1 VTINYVIVG
10 AGASGLYTALRLLRD
25 GNLQPG
31 DTVQVYEWS
40 HRPGGRIYT
49 YTFPPDLG
57 GNGLYCEF
65 GGMRFATDPG
75 FPDKTTEG
83 HVLVQNMI
91 LNLGLEGK
99 AVPFLESS
107 SRLYYLRGVNVY
119 ENDITTLAGLP
130 YKFNN
135 EFVNFIAAN
144 KVPTPYT
151 ADNILGAIASLFAPN
166 LGSPNSDRP
175 KWCSYYA
182 HGEVTAQNATPS
194 FPAGTRVHDMGYWNL
209 LYDQFGDEG
218 FDYSAD
224 GTGYTSN
231 VINWNSA
238 DAMQANNDYGS
249 GVKYMRPD
257 GGYGLLFDA
266 LAENVLELAAN
277 YPGSGIFYDQ
287 QLLGLTESAEDDTT
301 TCRFLDHTKPSSST
315 YSVKADQLFLAMPRR
330 SLELIATGCPPHYVL
345 NDPKVRYYLESSIDQ
360 PAIKVV
366 LVFDQAW
373 WTSPD
378 CHYRLN
384 LVAPPQDPNA
394 PVAQWVGGATITDLP
409 LRMIY
414 YFGNNIPGGPGTSG
428 GPYVMLASYDDMNY
442 SNFWRE
448 MEITGEYKKA
458 PTLIHQ
464 PLKGPTSLP
473 VNSPMAGI
481 LMKQL
486 AEVHGIDIN
495 KVPAPIAL
503 YYQDWGQD
511 PFGGGYH
518 GWAAH
523 YNICQAM
530 DYIRAPYQKILG
542 HPNRKTYIIGSC
554 YSFDQAWVEGA
565 FCTAESVLQD
575 FFGLPPLNG
584 KIGDYKLVC
593 TV

>member
-1 VTINYVIVG
+1 MYVLDFLPPSVGKGHKNAVVFTAGWAMKLVPLIGKILSQLVIDGATPYEISQFKITRKGNPEIAKAVTINYVIVG

-266 LAENVLELAAN
+266 HGRE
-277 YPGSGIFYDQ
+277 
-287 QLLGLTESAEDDTT
+287 
-301 TCRFLDHTKPSSST
+301 
-315 YSVKADQLFLAMPRR
+315 R
-330 SLELIATGCPPHYVL
+330 S
-345 NDPKVRYYLESSIDQ
+345 R
-360 PAIKVV
+360 
-366 LVFDQAW
+366 
-373 WTSPD
+373 
-378 CHYRLN
+378 
-384 LVAPPQDPNA
+384 
-394 PVAQWVGGATITDLP
+394 VGGQLSRIRHF
-409 LRMIY
+409 LR
-414 YFGNNIPGGPGTSG
+414 SA
-428 GPYVMLASYDDMNY
+428 V
-442 SNFWRE
+442 
-448 MEITGEYKKA
+448 
-458 PTLIHQ
+458 
-464 PLKGPTSLP
+464 
-473 VNSPMAGI
+473 AG
-481 LMKQL
+481 
-486 AEVHGIDIN
+486 VD
-495 KVPAPIAL
+495 
-503 YYQDWGQD
+503 
-511 PFGGGYH
+511 
-518 GWAAH
+518 
-523 YNICQAM
+523 
-530 DYIRAPYQKILG
+530 R
-542 HPNRKTYIIGSC
+542 IGR
-554 YSFDQAWVEGA
+554 G
-565 FCTAESVLQD
+565 
-575 FFGLPPLNG
+575 
-584 KIGDYKLVC
+584 
-593 TV
+593 